1 MLRIKIDGA
10 PVEVPEGSTAL
21 EALRQVG
28 LEVPTACNDFRLEPS
43 GACRLCLVN
52 LKGQSRLVA
61 SCSYAVRE
69 GDDIEVDT
77 TELRDYRRASLK
89 MMSRDYP
96 AEYVDALPEK
106 PFHQWLRDYGLADEL
121 QSHPNGRRIDAS
133 NPYFRFDPQAC
144 IECYR
149 CVRICDEVQ
158 GSFVW
163 GILDRGMG
171 VRVAPD
177 SDIDFAHSSCKSC
190 GACIDACP
198 TGALVD
204 KTREEVGAPDKW
216 TRTTCPYCGVGCEL
230 NVGTIGERLVQILP
244 VADAPVN
251 KGHLCVKGR
260 YAHQF
265 VHAEDRQTTPLIRTE
280 NGLEPVTWDVAVQFI
295 ADKFKSIVAENGPN
309 AIGVLGSARAPNE
322 DNYLAQKFARVVV
335 GTNNV
340 DCCARVCHGPT
351 AAAMKA
357 TLGTGAAT
365 NSYDDLEKAK
375 TILVIGCN
383 PNANHPVVGERIK
396 QAVLDGAKL
405 LVVDPRRIELAGYAD
420 VHVALKP
427 GTNVPLLNAMVNVVF
442 EEGLADAEFIANRV
456 EGGKELREFVR
467 EWTPERAAGI
477 CGVDAETI
485 RGAARLY
492 ASNGPAMSFHGLG
505 MTEHIQGTEGVMC
518 LVNLALVT
526 GNIGKP
532 GAGINPL
539 RGQNNVQGSAHMGC
553 EPSNLTGFV
562 SIEDGRELFTKVWE
576 EEIPRDKG
584 LNLMQMLDAGRD
596 RKLRALWAIGYD
608 VYFTNANADGTRKAL
623 EGMDLIIV
631 QDLFIN
637 ETAREFAHVFLPAC
651 SSFERDGTFMNAE
664 RRVQRVRK
672 AIEPIGDSK
681 PDWEIIQM
689 IAEAM
694 GHKHGFEF
702 DSPNAI
708 WEEIRKVWTP
718 GAGMSYERL
727 EIQGLQWPCP
737 TEDHAGTRILHR
749 ERFPIGLKANA
760 KCVDYT
766 PTPEQVDAE
775 FPMIL
780 NSGRSLYS
788 FNAGTMTGRTLNTK
802 LRPRDLLD
810 IRPDDAALL
819 GVSEGEIVRVVS
831 RYGAVELPVHI
842 DSGLRPRELY
852 ATFHSPKIFL
862 NRLTSNVRDKGVG
875 APEYKV
881 TSVRVEKIDTPAV
894 S

>member
-1 MLRIKIDGA
+1 MLRITIDGG
-10 PVEVPEGSTAL
+10 PVEVPDGATAL
-21 EALRQVG
+21 DALRQVG
-28 LEVPTACNDFRLEPS
+28 LEVPTACNDPRLEPS

-61 SCSYAVRE
+61 SCSYSVRD
-69 GDDIEVDT
+69 GDEIEVDT
-77 TELRDYRRASLK
+77 PELNDYRRAGLK

-106 PFHQWLRDYGLADEL
+106 PFHRWLKDYGLRDEL
-121 QSHPNGRRIDAS
+121 QSQPNGRMIDAS

-163 GILDRGMG
+163 GILDRGTG

-177 SDIDFAHSSCKSC
+177 SDVDFAHSSCKSC

-204 KTREEVGAPDKW
+204 KTREDIGLPDKW
-216 TRTTCPYCGVGCEL
+216 TKTTCPYCGVGCEL
-230 NVGTIGERLVQILP
+230 NVGTIGNRLIQVLP
-244 VADAPVN
+244 VINAPVN

-265 VHAEDRQTTPLIRTE
+265 VHAEDRQTSPLIRTE
-280 NGLEPVTWDVAVQFI
+280 RGLEPATWEEAISFVAT
-295 ADKFKSIVAENGPN
+295 KMRSIMKESGPN

-322 DNYLAQKFARVVV
+322 DNYLAQKFARVVL

-365 NSYDDLEKAK
+365 NSYDDLEVAK

-383 PNANHPVVGERIK
+383 PNSNHPVVGERIK

-405 LVVDPRRIELAGYAD
+405 VVVDPRKIELASYAD

-442 EEGLADAEFIANRV
+442 EEGFADQEYIANRV
-456 EGGKELREFVR
+456 EGGAELREFVR
-467 EWTPERAAGI
+467 AWTPERAGEI
-477 CGVDAETI
+477 CGVDPDTI
-485 RGAARLY
+485 RMAARTY
-492 ASNGPAMSFHGLG
+492 AGNGPAMSFHGLG
-505 MTEHIQGTEGVMC
+505 MTEHIQGTEGVMS

-562 SIEDGRELFTKVWE
+562 SIDEGRELFSKVWQSP
-576 EEIPRDKG
+576 IPGDKG
-584 LNLMQMLDAGRD
+584 LNLMQMLDAAQQGN
-596 RKLRALWAIGYD
+596 LRALWAIGYD
-608 VYFTNANADGTRKAL
+608 VYFTNSNADGTGRAL
-623 EGMDLIIV
+623 DAMDLVIV

-637 ETAREFAHVFLPAC
+637 ETAREFAHVFFPAC

-664 RRVQRVRK
+664 RRVQRVRE
-672 AIEPIGDSK
+672 AIDPVGDSK
-681 PDWEIIQM
+681 PDWKIIQEV
-689 IAEAM
+689 AAAL
-694 GHKHGFEF
+694 GHSQGFEF
-702 DSPNAI
+702 ESAEEI
-708 WEEIRKVWTP
+708 WEEIRQVWTP

-727 EIQGLQWPCP
+727 EVEGIQWPCP
-737 TEDHAGTRILHR
+737 VENHPGTKILHR
-749 ERFPIGLKANA
+749 ERFPIGQRAKA
-760 KCVDYT
+760 KCVEYT
-766 PTPEQVDAE
+766 PTPEQVDADY
-775 FPMIL
+775 PLLL
-780 NSGRSLYS
+780 NTGRSLYS
-788 FNAGTMTGRTLNTK
+788 FNAGTMTGRTFNTK

-819 GVSEGEIVRVVS
+819 GVSEGEMVRVVS
-831 RYGAVELPVHI
+831 RYGSVEMPIHF
-842 DSGLRPRELY
+842 DSGLRSKELY
-852 ATFHSPKIFL
+852 ATFHSPATFL
-862 NRLTSNVRDKGVG
+862 NRLTGSVRDKVVG
-875 APEYKV
+875 SPEYKV
-881 TSVRVEKIDTPAV
+881 TSVRIEKLESPVV